1 MSVLRPYVTI
11 GSHHRGPHVDA
22 LYALAERCGAEV
34 LVVEAHQHGVA
45 APAAAALPRL
55 ARRLPYA
62 GLDRHENAHLRH
74 GWVGGAAR

>member
-1 MSVLRPYVTI
+1 MSALRPYVTI

-34 LVVEAHQHGVA
+34 LIVEAHQPGVVA
-45 APAAAALPRL
+45 TAAALPRL
-55 ARRLPYA
+55 ARRIPYA

-74 GWVGGAAR
+74 GWAGGAQ